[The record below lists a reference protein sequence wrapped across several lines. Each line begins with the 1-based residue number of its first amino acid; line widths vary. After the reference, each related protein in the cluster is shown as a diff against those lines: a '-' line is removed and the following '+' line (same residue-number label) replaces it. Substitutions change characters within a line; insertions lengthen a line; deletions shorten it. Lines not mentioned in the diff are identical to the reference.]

1 MFFQLN
7 SSFLGLHHSLVNF
20 FHMALF
26 SDLPGKSLITEAALD
41 LSFLVFLLEVPL
53 EDDLGREVLATD

>member
-1 MFFQLN
+1 
-7 SSFLGLHHSLVNF
+7 
-20 FHMALF
+20 MALF
-26 SDLPGKSLITEAALD
+26 SDLPGKSLITEVALD